1 MIWNLYNKLAD
12 CENRIRE
19 LRNDYGIDG
28 FCMDDFY
35 ATEAA
40 FRWTM
45 VAHNLM
51 SLFRLQVLNH
61 KHHPVLST
69 IKFQCIAIGSYLVKS
84 GHKTV
89 LKLSAKD
96 KRKQFL
102 EGLFQK
108 LDNLSPPFQMSNA

>member
-1 MIWNLYNKLAD
+1 
-12 CENRIRE
+12 
-19 LRNDYGIDG
+19 
-28 FCMDDFY
+28 MDDFY
-35 ATEAA
+35 VTEAA

-69 IKFQCIAIGSYLVKS
+69 MKFQCIAIGSYLVKS
-84 GHKTV
+84 GRKTV
-89 LKLSAKD
+89 LKLSAKQQ
-96 KRKQFL
+96 RKQFL

-108 LDNLSPPFQMSNA
+108 LDNLSPPFQISNA